1 MAGEVED
8 GSKSSPKPLARTQ
21 MPSPWKSSPGSNST
35 WRQGDRQVPLCPWR
49 HSCPRARGDRALA
62 EAARAQRPP
71 SHQGREDHSQARG
84 RVRAAPGG
92 SGPQSPPG
100 RSPSEAPGRT
110 SDGSLLSFLGEDGVD
125 PLLPLPSP
133 TSDTAV
139 SEWSCLPPTHQ
150 EGDRLQTHSSHKAE
164 SQLQRPATAPSTPAL

>member
-1 MAGEVED
+1 MKMVQNPA
-8 GSKSSPKPLARTQ
+8 
-21 MPSPWKSSPGSNST
+21 PSPRHVHRRRAPGKAAPGATAPGGRGTGRSRSVPDGTAAPGLEVTEPWPKRPELSGPRVIRAGKTTLGSP
-35 WRQGDRQVPLCPWR
+35 
-49 HSCPRARGDRALA
+49 
-62 EAARAQRPP
+62 
-71 SHQGREDHSQARG
+71 

-100 RSPSEAPGRT
+100 RSPSEAPGRA
-110 SDGSLLSFLGEDGVD
+110 SDGSLLSFLREDGVD